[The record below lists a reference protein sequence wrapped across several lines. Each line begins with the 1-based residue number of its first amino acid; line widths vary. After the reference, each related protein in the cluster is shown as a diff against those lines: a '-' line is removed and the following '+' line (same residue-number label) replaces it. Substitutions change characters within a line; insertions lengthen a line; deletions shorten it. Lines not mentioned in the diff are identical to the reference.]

1 MILCYNSWANC
12 TFKIRKRCEVI
23 ITADKIKETVAKNI
37 ASLRKQANM
46 TQLQLAEALN
56 YSDKAVSKWERGE
69 SLPDISAL
77 LNMAS
82 LFGVSVDYLVSD
94 DNDKTH
100 KKRASY
106 TKKQKRR
113 HVVITALSVMLVWLI
128 ATVVFVNINLI
139 IGFAWHGSWLLFV
152 YAGVISFILLLIFNS
167 IWGRRKLNYLIIT
180 FLVWSILAAV
190 YLSALSYNIWLIFII
205 GIPAQIIILLWSRLN

>member
-1 MILCYNSWANC
+1 MI
-12 TFKIRKRCEVI
+12 F
-23 ITADKIKETVAKNI
+23 TADEIKQTVAKNI
-37 ASLRKQANM
+37 SSLRKQANM

-82 LFGVSVDYLVSD
+82 LFGVTVDYLVSD
-94 DNDKTH
+94 DEKLR
-100 KKRASY
+100 KKRGSY

-113 HVVITALSVMLVWLI
+113 HIIITALSVMLVWLI
-128 ATVVFVNINLI
+128 ATFVFVNIKII
-139 IGFAWHGSWLLFV
+139 IGSAWHGSWLLFV

-167 IWGRRKLNYLIIT
+167 IWGRKKLNYLIIT

-190 YLSALSYNIWLIFII
+190 YLSALSYNIWLIFMI
-205 GIPAQIIILLWSRLN
+205 GIPAQIIIILWSRLN